1 MNKLT
6 KYTEYFMM
14 AEFMKAKLEVSQK
27 ENGREGVDFI
37 VKTDSGDTHEL
48 YLQTINVE
56 EKKSISILKSDLGE
70 PKDNL
75 WIALVL
81 LMDGINPTLYLIP
94 SSQLTKPDDYI
105 FFDSN
110 QKGSLS
116 HFSSWRIKVFTKGIM
131 GKLSEYLFVYQ
142 VENLI

>member
-1 MNKLT
+1 MTKLI
-6 KYTEYFMM
+6 KYAEYFMM

-27 ENGREGVDFI
+27 ESGREGVNFI
-37 VKTDSGDTHEL
+37 VKTNAGNKHEL

-94 SSQLTKPDDYI
+94 SNQLAKPDDYV
-105 FFDSN
+105 FLESK
-110 QKGSLS
+110 QGELLS
-116 HFSSWRIKVFTKGIM
+116 HLSSWIIKIFPKGI
-131 GKLSEYLFVYQ
+131 KNVLNEYQLVNQ
-142 VENLI
+142 LENLI